1 MTRAALAALALAPW
15 LALTAPAA
23 WAEDED
29 GLGADKFTLEAVID
43 NDAEGG
49 AALTVTGTAP
59 GLPDGA
65 LVHITVAIKGKY
77 TSPVEAAFFQVRVE
91 DQRFA
96 AGKAFANQR
105 FAPELYWARAEL
117 FLSNQRK
124 AVRDWIRRELGV
136 SARAKLLLAK
146 RDIEV
151 GTLEE
156 QVAFSREAL
165 TSLRRFVV
173 AFQGLGAKVGEAIAG
188 EPDAEGTAAARAAHR
203 EALEELNAEL
213 RAYLEP
219 YVVWSDQKLIGNLQS
234 ARSEVIWSLSA
245 YEDGRHTRAR
255 QALARTKTVFKRLLA
270 EIDSRTPRREDE
282 AAAEQPKPPEESE
295 TSGAEGGTE

>member
-1 MTRAALAALALAPW
+1 MTRATLAALALVPW
-15 LALTAPAA
+15 FALTAPAA
-23 WAEDED
+23 HAEDD
-29 GLGADKFTLEAVID
+29 AGLGADKFTLEAVID
-43 NDAEGG
+43 NDADSG
-49 AALTVTGTAP
+49 AALTVRGTAP

-65 LVHITVAIKGKY
+65 LLHITVAIKGKY

-96 AGKAFANQR
+96 AGKAFPNQR

-124 AVRDWIRRELGV
+124 AIRDWIRRELGV
-136 SARAKLLLAK
+136 SDRAKLLLAK

-165 TSLRRFVV
+165 VALRRFVV

-188 EPDAEGTAAARAAHR
+188 EPDDEGAAAARAEHR
-203 EALEELNAEL
+203 EAIGELNDQL

-234 ARSEVIWSLSA
+234 ARAEVIWSLSA
-245 YEDGRHTRAR
+245 YEEGRHVRAR
-255 QALARTKTVFKRLLA
+255 QALARTKTVFQRLLA
-270 EIDSRTPRREDE
+270 EIDSRTPHREDE
-282 AAAEQPKPPEESE
+282 GEGEQPK
-295 TSGAEGGTE
+295 TSDEAEAGSVEGGSE